1 MLFVNWIL
9 RKLSQLVQQSFVL
22 SLLFCL
28 SALISILLYSLFYNW
43 YLPKPF
49 INRPIDFGLYP
60 PNELIGEVSLFD
72 RPSHTLHQGQEY
84 RINLQLDLPESDL
97 NFDLGMFGVT
107 LDVIDI
113 DGRKTA
119 SIKTMGT
126 LVYKS
131 FLLRSI
137 TTLFYFPWYLFGR
150 FEQRQY
156 VNLLIKENFVD
167 NAVRKIKFK

>member
-1 MLFVNWIL
+1 MILVNWIL
-9 RKLSQLVQQSFVL
+9 KKISHLLHQSFVL

-28 SALISILLYSLFYNW
+28 STLISILLYSLFYNW
-43 YLPKPF
+43 YLP
-49 INRPIDFGLYP
+49 RPHITRSIDFGLYP
-60 PNELIGEVSLFD
+60 PSELIGEVSLFD
-72 RPSHTLHQGQEY
+72 RPSYTLHQGQEY
-84 RINLQLDLPESDL
+84 KISLLLDLPESDL

-107 LDVIDI
+107 LDVVDI
-113 DGRKTA
+113 DGRKTN

-150 FEQRQY
+150 FEQRQI
-156 VNLLIKENFVD
+156 VNLLIKESYVD
-167 NAVRKIKFK
+167 NAVRLN